1 MRIAMNL
8 HSNEPCT
15 ISTFRP
21 FNELQ
26 LLHRVR
32 GEFAEMPGM
41 RLTIEQA
48 MRLWS
53 LDRVTCEKLLDE
65 LVAIRF
71 LERYA
76 FGRYKKAHASY

>member
-1 MRIAMNL
+1 MNL

-21 FNELQ
+21 FDQLQ

-32 GEFAEMPGM
+32 GEFSEMPGM
-41 RLTIEQA
+41 RLTTEQA

-53 LDRVTCEKLLDE
+53 LDRATCESVLEE
-65 LVAIRF
+65 LMAIRF
-71 LERYA
+71 LERDAY
-76 FGRYKKAHASY
+76 GRYKKCHRGY

>member
-1 MRIAMNL
+1 MNL
-8 HSNEPCT
+8 HSTEPCT

-26 LLHRVR
+26 LLHRMR
-32 GEFAEMPGM
+32 GEFGEMPGM
-41 RLTIEQA
+41 RLTTEQA

-53 LDRVTCEKLLDE
+53 LDRVTCEKLLGE

-71 LERYA
+71 LECDG
-76 FGRYKKAHASY
+76 FGRYKKVHASY